1 MKDGI
6 DLELGHV
13 VVDKDNSYDNGNA
26 AHSTFDQGVNTDRIN
41 IEPERPVED
50 VTAQPPSSP
59 SSSSSFD
66 PRQPSLQQKNNNAK
80 SFPSRKRSNT
90 RIDKNQQSNPLKTTL
105 TSMSTV
111 EARRI
116 SEEYETSSSNPR
128 NWNKRRKMGITTTL
142 LLTGFISTSGSS
154 IGIPGIHLVR
164 DEFNVGFKVG
174 VLIPGAYVLGL
185 GTGPFIFAPISELY
199 GRQIAYLSSQVIY
212 CVFFLGTG
220 FSNNMV
226 TLIVLRFF
234 CGVFGSVPPSLG
246 VATCADLYE
255 PSQRGKPISIYALG
269 PLAGPILGNMIG
281 IWLLGLG
288 WRWAYYF
295 MTILCTLNTVLL
307 FAVMKETYAP
317 VIKKILVYQSIHN
330 SPESTIGTI
339 SESKPSLLNP
349 RRWIPDL
356 SWMPAMVT
364 RSEMLAVYGRAFS
377 RPPRLLFTNPVA
389 FAFSMYYAYLYGL
402 IYLFLTTIPLLF
414 GKPPFSQSDLFSY
427 EWPRGTLPL
436 SYLGLGLGFC
446 SAAVVAAN
454 CQDRIYKYLSKRN
467 GDKGQPEYRL
477 VLTARGMILMPIGLF
492 IYGWTANSQT
502 HWIAPII
509 GQWII
514 GIGLVLPF
522 NTIQN
527 FLVDAFHPYSAAAIA
542 GATAARSIV
551 ACILPLFA
559 TEMFVKLDW
568 GWGNTL
574 LACVAILGIPCPF
587 IMFAFGKQLREKYA
601 FQG

>member
-1 MKDGI
+1 MKEGP
-6 DLELGHV
+6 DLELGGTVQNDQSHQISGPECV
-13 VVDKDNSYDNGNA
+13 VNGEKKDRNDSG
-26 AHSTFDQGVNTDRIN
+26 TGV
-41 IEPERPVED
+41 EVQPERPLD
-50 VTAQPPSSP
+50 DLTTQPPPLQSETRSGP
-59 SSSSSFD
+59 NKQNELG
-66 PRQPSLQQKNNNAK
+66 PTPTSL
-80 SFPSRKRSNT
+80 
-90 RIDKNQQSNPLKTTL
+90 
-105 TSMSTV
+105 STV
-111 EARRI
+111 EARRVTA
-116 SEEYETSSSNPR
+116 SYSTSPANPR
-128 NWNKRRKMGITTTL
+128 NWTGQRKMLITITL
-142 LLTGFISTSGSS
+142 ALTGFISTMGSS
-154 IGIPGIHLVR
+154 IGIPGMHAVR
-164 DEFNVGFKVG
+164 DEFGVGFRVG

-185 GTGPFIFAPISELY
+185 GAGPFIFAPISELY
-199 GRQIAYLSSQVIY
+199 GRQIAYTSSQVTY
-212 CVFFLGTG
+212 CIFFLGTG
-220 FSNNMV
+220 FSNDMA

-234 CGVFGSVPPSLG
+234 CGVFASVPPSLG
-246 VATCADLYE
+246 VATCADMYE

-269 PLAGPILGNMIG
+269 PLSGPILGNMLG
-281 IWLLGLG
+281 YWLLYFG

-295 MTILCTLNTVLL
+295 MTILSTLNTILL
-307 FAVMKETYAP
+307 ILVMRETYAP
-317 VIKKILVYQSIHN
+317 VIQKILVYESVHN
-330 SPESTIGTI
+330 P
-339 SESKPSLLNP
+339 PSASHTENHFNP
-349 RRWIPDL
+349 INWLPDL
-356 SWMPAMVT
+356 SWMPAMVSK
-364 RSEMLAVYGRAFS
+364 SEMLSVYGKAFS

-414 GKPPFSQSDLFSY
+414 GSPPFSQNDLFSY
-427 EWPRGTLPL
+427 GWPQGTLPL

-446 SAAVVAAN
+446 SAAIVAAN

-477 VLTARGMILMPIGLF
+477 VLTQTGMIIMPIGLF
-492 IYGWTANSQT
+492 IYGWTANSHT

-509 GQWII
+509 GQYLI

-559 TEMFVKLDW
+559 TEMFVKLNW

-574 LACVAILGIPCPF
+574 LACVAILGVPCPLV
-587 IMFAFGKQLREKYA
+587 MFLWGKKLRERYA

>member
-1 MKDGI
+1 MNRVR
-6 DLELGHV
+6 DLEAGKSTSNHGTQGGSTAGSQLAHGGNEQHE
-13 VVDKDNSYDNGNA
+13 DDN
-26 AHSTFDQGVNTDRIN
+26 
-41 IEPERPVED
+41 EPEGPVD
-50 VTAQPPSSP
+50 DIAIQPPRTSSP
-59 SSSSSFD
+59 SAK
-66 PRQPSLQQKNNNAK
+66 PNA
-80 SFPSRKRSNT
+80 SRKQISTQTHRDGIENGRGDGDGNGNELGPT
-90 RIDKNQQSNPLKTTL
+90 P
-105 TSMSTV
+105 TSLSTV
-111 EARRI
+111 EARRVTA
-116 SEEYETSSSNPR
+116 SYPASQANPR
-128 NWNKRRKMGITTTL
+128 NWTERRKMGITITL
-142 LLTGFISTSGSS
+142 LLTGFISTAGSS
-154 IGIPGIHLVR
+154 IGIPGMHAVR
-164 DEFNVGFKVG
+164 DEFGVGFRVG

-185 GTGPFIFAPISELY
+185 GTGPFVFAPISELY
-199 GRQIAYLSSQVIY
+199 GRQIAYISSQTTY
-212 CVFFLGTG
+212 CIFFLGTG
-220 FSNNMV
+220 FSNNMA

-234 CGVFGSVPPSLG
+234 CGVFASVPPSLG

-269 PLAGPILGNMIG
+269 PLSGPILGNMLG
-281 IWLLGLG
+281 YWLLYFG

-295 MTILCTLNTVLL
+295 MTIVATLNTILL
-307 FAVMKETYAP
+307 LVVMRETYAP
-317 VIKKILVYQSIHN
+317 VIQKILVYNSIHTPTKSGN
-330 SPESTIGTI
+330 KARSTSPF
-339 SESKPSLLNP
+339 NP
-349 RRWIPDL
+349 MTWLPDL

-364 RSEMLAVYGRAFS
+364 KSEMLAVYGRAFS

-414 GKPPFSQSDLFSY
+414 GKPPFSQTDLFSY
-427 EWPRGTLPL
+427 EWPQGTLPL
-436 SYLGLGLGFC
+436 SYLGLGLGFG
-446 SAAVVAAN
+446 SAAIVAAN
-454 CQDRIYKYLSKRN
+454 LQDRIYKYLSKRN

-477 VLTARGMILMPIGLF
+477 VLTACGMITMPIGLF
-492 IYGWTANSQT
+492 IYGWTANSHT

-509 GQWII
+509 GQYLI

-559 TEMFVKLDW
+559 SEMFEKLDW

-574 LACVAILGIPCPF
+574 LACVAILGIPAPF
-587 IMFAFGKQLREKYA
+587 IMFLYGKTLRERYA

>member
-1 MKDGI
+1 MNHVR
-6 DLELGHV
+6 DLEAGRV
-13 VVDKDNSYDNGNA
+13 
-26 AHSTFDQGVNTDRIN
+26 STATASMYQREGDAMREDEM
-41 IEPERPVED
+41 EPEGPLD
-50 VTAQPPSSP
+50 DITIQPPSS
-59 SSSSSFD
+59 SGTENN
-66 PRQPSLQQKNNNAK
+66 QLQKTAL
-80 SFPSRKRSNT
+80 KRSNQV
-90 RIDKNQQSNPLKTTL
+90 DDGNELGPSP
-105 TSMSTV
+105 TSLSTV
-111 EARRI
+111 EARRVTA
-116 SEEYETSSSNPR
+116 SYPTSPANPR
-128 NWNKRRKMGITTTL
+128 NWPESRKMGITVTL
-142 LLTGFISTSGSS
+142 LLTGFISTAGSS
-154 IGIPGIHLVR
+154 IGIPGMHAVR
-164 DEFNVGFKVG
+164 DEFGVGFRVG

-185 GTGPFIFAPISELY
+185 GTGPFVFAPISELY
-199 GRQIAYLSSQVIY
+199 GRQIAYISSQITY
-212 CVFFLGTG
+212 CIFFLGTG
-220 FSNNMV
+220 FSNNMA

-234 CGVFGSVPPSLG
+234 CGVFASVPPSLG
-246 VATCADLYE
+246 VATCADMFE

-269 PLAGPILGNMIG
+269 PLSGPILGNMLG
-281 IWLLGLG
+281 YWLLYFG

-295 MTILCTLNTVLL
+295 MTIVATLNTILL
-307 FAVMKETYAP
+307 LVVMRETYAP
-317 VIKKILVYQSIHN
+317 VIQKIMVYNSIHTN
-330 SPESTIGTI
+330 SK
-339 SESKPSLLNP
+339 SKSPSLIKMSDKLNP
-349 RRWIPDL
+349 INWVPDL

-364 RSEMLAVYGRAFS
+364 KSEMLVVYGRAFS

-389 FAFSMYYAYLYGL
+389 FMFSMYYAYLYGL

-414 GKPPFSQSDLFSY
+414 GKPPFSQTDLFSY
-427 EWPRGTLPL
+427 EWPQGTLPL

-454 CQDRIYKYLSKRN
+454 LQDRIYKYLSKRN

-477 VLTARGMILMPIGLF
+477 VLTACGMITMPIGLF
-492 IYGWTANSQT
+492 IYGWTANSHT

-509 GQWII
+509 GQYLI

-559 TEMFVKLDW
+559 SEMFQKLDW

-574 LACVAILGIPCPF
+574 LACVAILGIPAPF
-587 IMFAFGKQLREKYA
+587 IMFLHGKQLRERYA

>member
-1 MKDGI
+1 MKEGP
-6 DLELGHV
+6 DLELGQLVQDGQSHQTSGPECV
-13 VVDKDNSYDNGNA
+13 VNGEKQDRND
-26 AHSTFDQGVNTDRIN
+26 SETGV
-41 IEPERPVED
+41 EVQPERPLD
-50 VTAQPPSSP
+50 DLTTQPPPLQSESRSGP
-59 SSSSSFD
+59 NKENELG
-66 PRQPSLQQKNNNAK
+66 PTPTSL
-80 SFPSRKRSNT
+80 
-90 RIDKNQQSNPLKTTL
+90 
-105 TSMSTV
+105 STV
-111 EARRI
+111 EARRVTA
-116 SEEYETSSSNPR
+116 SYPTSPANPR
-128 NWNKRRKMGITTTL
+128 NWTGRRKMLITITL
-142 LLTGFISTSGSS
+142 ALTGFISTMGSS
-154 IGIPGIHLVR
+154 IGIPGMHAVR
-164 DEFNVGFKVG
+164 DEFGVGFRVG

-199 GRQIAYLSSQVIY
+199 GRQIAYTSSQVTY
-212 CVFFLGTG
+212 CIFFLGTG
-220 FSNNMV
+220 FSNDMA

-234 CGVFGSVPPSLG
+234 CGVFASVPPSLG
-246 VATCADLYE
+246 VATCADMYE

-269 PLAGPILGNMIG
+269 PLSGPILGNMLG
-281 IWLLGLG
+281 YWLLYFG

-295 MTILCTLNTVLL
+295 MTILSTLNTILL
-307 FAVMKETYAP
+307 ILVMRETYAP
-317 VIKKILVYQSIHN
+317 VIQKILVYKSVHN
-330 SPESTIGTI
+330 
-339 SESKPSLLNP
+339 PSSASHTENRFHPINWL
-349 RRWIPDL
+349 PDL
-356 SWMPAMVT
+356 SWMPAMVSK
-364 RSEMLAVYGRAFS
+364 SEMLSVYGKAFS

-414 GKPPFSQSDLFSY
+414 GSPPFAQNDLFSY
-427 EWPRGTLPL
+427 GWPQGTLPL

-446 SAAVVAAN
+446 SAAIVAAN

-477 VLTARGMILMPIGLF
+477 VLTQTGMIIMPIGLF
-492 IYGWTANSQT
+492 IYGWTANSHT

-509 GQWII
+509 GQYLI

-559 TEMFVKLDW
+559 TEMFVKLNW

-574 LACVAILGIPCPF
+574 LACVAILGVPCPF
-587 IMFAFGKQLREKYA
+587 VMFLCGKKLRERYA